1 MTKWKPYIVFA
12 VLLAVMD
19 ITFAFWMMGNF
30 GDDIRPYLKK
40 KQRTVVIKV
49 KETSQEKS
57 EPLRPVNREERK
69 IESRKTKDVQVVNT
83 EKREDSR
90 SSLKEIFTSIREK
103 LKNIFETKENKAL
116 AEAQKQ
122 RDHLVNEIK
131 KKTNLSDSAIAQI
144 LQYEQR
150 TGMPIKIVLAVMDQE
165 SNFNKDAVGTSED
178 RGLMQIIP
186 ETEAWLCKK
195 YGEEFGISYE
205 PKRIFDEDYNI
216 ALGTIYLW
224 HLYKAYPEDY
234 HRVFTEYNRGYYKA
248 ANYYKEKGHY
258 MTTYSNK
265 VMEKMK
271 KYEELEL
278 IGEEGHL

>member
-19 ITFAFWMMGNF
+19 IVFAFWMMGNF
-30 GDDIRPYLKK
+30 GEDIRLYLKK
-40 KQRTVVIKV
+40 QQGTVVTEV
-49 KETSQEKS
+49 KETTQEKR
-57 EPLRPVNREERK
+57 EPLKVMNREEKKRN
-69 IESRKTKDVQVVNT
+69 ERKTIDTQPVIN
-83 EKREDSR
+83 EKREETVFSF
-90 SSLKEIFTSIREK
+90 KEAFKGIREK
-103 LKNIFETKENKAL
+103 LKSIFQTKEKRAL
-116 AEAQKQ
+116 ADAQKQ
-122 RDHLVNEIK
+122 RDFLAFEIK
-131 KKTNLSDSAIAQI
+131 KRTQLSDNTIAQI

-165 SNFNKDAVGTSED
+165 SSFNKDAVGTSED

-195 YGEEFGISYE
+195 YGEQFGISYD

-224 HLYKAYPEDY
+224 HLYKAYPENY
-234 HRVFTEYNRGYYKA
+234 HRIFTEYNRGYYKA

-258 MTTYSNK
+258 MTTYSKK

-271 KYEELEL
+271 KYEELESL
-278 IGEEGHL
+278 EGDLNL